1 MRISARQT
9 LPASAWT
16 RSQSAGSLSPR
27 ATFSACGTCTSGTL
41 KTEWMMG
48 NRSDPPCHR
57 ECSCYCGIEVPFL
70 GLAQRSLKPRDDVDT
85 ALIPCLQRVKSL
97 RWTRRSFFV
106 GRSKIPTLPDRPCLC
121 LSDRANQSCWTR
133 IQADQIPASILSV
146 YWLHTSGVYVG
157 SSPRKNHRFILDH
170 LESFL
175 VLYRAT

>member
-106 GRSKIPTLPDRPCLC
+106 GRSKIPTLPDRPCLYQIEPIN
-121 LSDRANQSCWTR
+121 LAGHVYRPIKYLRRSCRSTGYTLR
-133 IQADQIPASILSV
+133 E
-146 YWLHTSGVYVG
+146 
-157 SSPRKNHRFILDH
+157 FM
-170 LESFL
+170 
-175 VLYRAT
+175 